1 MDLYDWL
8 FEDSDTIAEKGTQEE
23 KSESVTFSVTEPIW
37 TTANGD
43 KIPLSK
49 METRHICNC
58 IKLLESKSK
67 FKNKWYQIFQDELAR
82 RRASKLETSFSL

>member
-1 MDLYDWL
+1 MNSYDWF
-8 FEDSDTIAEKGTQEE
+8 FEDTIGGVLEE
-23 KSESVTFSVTEPIW
+23 KSESTSFQVPEPVW

-58 IKLLESKSK
+58 IKLFESKNMYKWYRIFKEELERRRTGKLES
-67 FKNKWYQIFQDELAR
+67 
-82 RRASKLETSFSL
+82 SFAL

>member
-1 MDLYDWL
+1 MNSYDWL
-8 FEDSDTIAEKGTQEE
+8 FEDTDTIGGVLEE
-23 KSESVTFSVTEPIW
+23 KSESTSFQVPEPVW

-58 IKLLESKSK
+58 IKLFESKNMYKHKWYRIFKEELERRRTGKLES
-67 FKNKWYQIFQDELAR
+67 
-82 RRASKLETSFSL
+82 SFAL

>member
-1 MDLYDWL
+1 MNLYDWL
-8 FEDSDTIAEKGTQEE
+8 FEDSDTIAEKDTQEE
-23 KSESVTFSVTEPIW
+23 KSKSVSFSVIEPIW

-58 IKLLESKSK
+58 IKLLESKRK

-82 RRASKLETSFSL
+82 RKAGKLETSFSL

>member
-1 MDLYDWL
+1 MNLYDWL
-8 FEDSDTIAEKGTQEE
+8 FEDSDTIAEKDTQEE
-23 KSESVTFSVTEPIW
+23 KSKSVSFSVTEPIW

-43 KIPLSK
+43 KIPLSR

-67 FKNKWYQIFQDELAR
+67 FKNKWYQIFKDELAR

>member
-1 MDLYDWL
+1 MNSYD
-8 FEDSDTIAEKGTQEE
+8 FEDTIGGVLEE
-23 KSESVTFSVTEPIW
+23 KSESTSFQVPEPVW

-58 IKLLESKSK
+58 IKLFESKNMYKWYRIFKEELERRRTGKLES
-67 FKNKWYQIFQDELAR
+67 
-82 RRASKLETSFSL
+82 SFAL

>member
-1 MDLYDWL
+1 MNSYDWL
-8 FEDSDTIAEKGTQEE
+8 FEDTIGGVLEE
-23 KSESVTFSVTEPIW
+23 KSESTSFQVPEPGW

-58 IKLLESKSK
+58 IKLFESKNMYKWYRIFKEELERRRTGKLES
-67 FKNKWYQIFQDELAR
+67 
-82 RRASKLETSFSL
+82 SFAL